1 MVSVTSSLFLTLLAG
16 GQFNKVD
23 NTVKLTE
30 LQEVTHTGGRYYGKT
45 SISGQAFTFAIW
57 AGNYGTYTAVYEIPK
72 GMDELRFFS
81 GVYDKFQKGR
91 SSTIRIALDGEDF
104 SNPLVPG
111 GSLEMGSK
119 PVEWK
124 IPVTGKKSLQIFLDK
139 GACIGEPTFYKLAK
153 APTAPVATSKEQ
165 RSPNVPT
172 LVSPPEKSVV
182 VGETAILKWKEVPGA
197 ISYGVYILAN
207 KSQDELGSS
216 SPRIWAATVK
226 DNRYDFKISDL
237 PSGEY
242 LWSVVAF
249 GSKKALGAFSE
260 ERLFIVDK

>member
-1 MVSVTSSLFLTLLAG
+1 MVSVASSLFLSVLAG

-23 NTVKLTE
+23 NTVKLTD
-30 LQEVTHTGGRYYGKT
+30 LPNVTASGLRNSGKI
-45 SISGQAFTFAIW
+45 SISGQAFSFSIHALSY
-57 AGNYGTYTAVYEIPK
+57 NSYTVVYEIPK

-81 GVYDKFQKGR
+81 GVQDKFSKSR
-91 SSTIRIALDGEDF
+91 TSTLTVAVDGEDIL
-104 SNPLVPG
+104 NPLVPG
-111 GSLEMGSK
+111 GTLEAGAK

-226 DNRYDFKISDL
+226 NNRYDFKISDL

>member
-1 MVSVTSSLFLTLLAG
+1 MVSIASPLLFSLLAG
-16 GQFNKVD
+16 SQFNKVE
-23 NTVKLTE
+23 NTIRLTD
-30 LQEVTHTGGRYYGKT
+30 LPNVTASGSKNTGKI
-45 SISGQAFTFAIW
+45 SISGQAFSFSIHALS
-57 AGNYGTYTAVYEIPK
+57 YYSYTVVYEIPK

-81 GVYDKFQKGR
+81 GVQDKFSKGR
-91 SSTIRIALDGEDF
+91 TSTLSVAVDGEDII
-104 SNPLVPG
+104 NPQVPG
-111 GSLEMGSK
+111 GTLQMGAK

-153 APTAPVATSKEQ
+153 APAAPTVTTNEQ
-165 RSPNVPT
+165 KSPNVPL

-207 KSQDELGSS
+207 KSQDELSSS
-216 SPRIWAATVK
+216 SPRIWSATVK
-226 DNRYDFKISDL
+226 DNRYDFKLSDL
-237 PSGEY
+237 PAGEY

-260 ERLFIVDK
+260 ERLFIVEK